1 MRTILYGLWVLGGI
15 GAAASSVSGCSS
27 SCSDTGSCGTYAPPT
42 GGMGNAGSSGT
53 GHGGAGGAHGGG
65 SSSGESGTSGASG
78 TSGTTGA
85 GDSGEAGTAG
95 AAGTAPC
102 DGKCSGTTSVCLAAT
117 NACVEC
123 TDSSQCAAPKP
134 ACDTASNACVECTAA
149 ADCKDIT
156 KPFCDTTAGQC
167 VACLKQADCT
177 TATAS
182 ACNAGACAACAK
194 DADCS
199 NIAGKGVCD
208 AGTCVQCTGNKFT
221 ACGNNA
227 GTPLVC
233 DSLKRTCTANKQH
246 SVGLCQTCV
255 TDAQCNAGEMC
266 VLDKFSSPSKDV
278 GYFCHWKQGDTTDG
292 APADCTA
299 GGRPYIGIQK
309 NATSIDGTASDIC
322 TLAVSTCTALN
333 QFRAKDCT
341 VASAPSDAVCGVSP
355 PNDAK
360 CMQFGSTTYRCTVT
374 CGSDDDCP
382 SPFPCD
388 PGVSPRVCN
397 FTSAMPP

>member
-134 ACDTASNACVECTAA
+134 AC
-149 ADCKDIT
+149 KDIT

-233 DSLKRTCTANKQH
+233 DSLKRTCTANTQH